1 MLRFFFLLAIAASI
15 QVIGKPGFLAYTD
28 FKGKPYKVTYDERSF
43 FLDGKRSIFL
53 AGSVHYPRATP
64 GLFSLF
70 LVTNRDVGHG
80 SRSGCGGWTESDPDL
95 HLLEYT

>member
-1 MLRFFFLLAIAASI
+1 MLRLILLLAIAASI
-15 QVIGKPGFLAYTD
+15 QVTGKPGFLAYTD

-64 GLFSLF
+64 GMP
-70 LVTNRDVGHG
+70 HA
-80 SRSGCGGWTESDPDL
+80 
-95 HLLEYT
+95 